1 MNSADSTACEGGY
14 LAFVLGPV
22 QPFIAASRTVR
33 DLWAGSALLSWIS
46 FDVIRFVKLGYPDAV
61 CLLPAERTLARAP
74 DSFTG
79 IPHRVSMRVPG
90 SVSQAQG
97 DALAAACA
105 ERAQSAWYGVAQKVR
120 GNLAAMLRDHVRD
133 GRLLDGWDK
142 RWDEQVQAYF
152 DPRACY
158 VAAGALTPEL
168 AQRLLGR
175 RIDAP
180 DDRDYLDLAN
190 RVLESMRATRPVPK
204 LSGATPCPGKCSL
217 FGNLEQIGPDDLG
230 DSALFW
236 AAISPDDA
244 DPDAEP
250 PHVEG
255 IALRRGER
263 LSALAAAKRF
273 APAVAPLQDARRG
286 WGEHGTNRFP
296 DTATVA
302 AALWLERAGIKP
314 ERYPGWSGQ
323 WLHDA
328 ESAPARLRAALDPL
342 PRKLRNALPSYYA
355 VLAADGDNM
364 GKWVQGKPPN
374 GAAGLGLDT
383 LSERLTRFSREVVP
397 DIVEDHQGTLIYAG
411 GDDVLAV
418 FPAVQAMGCAAALRR
433 AFSDPEQG
441 LAPEATMS
449 AGVTIVHHRDNLR
462 DVLDATRDA
471 ERTAKNSGRDAL
483 YLHLQPHSGGSFGAL
498 VPWAMAEEVDTWR
511 AAFGGISDRWTYN
524 MMALLPTLQR
534 LPRDAVLSELSRVLK
549 RATDAAVTGG
559 KTPKT
564 DWIEKCRAYI
574 EACAAKTPPST
585 DSDSDAPADPETA
598 WIASFVRLCQ
608 IVSFLTRSGARG
620 PAPEHAEGASR

>member
-1 MNSADSTACEGGY
+1 VTTTDAAAREGGY

-22 QPFIAASRTVR
+22 QPFIEASRTVR

-46 FDVIRFVKLGYPDAV
+46 FDVIQFVKNRHPDAR
-61 CLLPAERTLARAP
+61 CLLPADATLARDP
-74 DSFTG
+74 DNFAG
-79 IPHRVSMRVPG
+79 IPHRVSMRLSEPL
-90 SVSQAQG
+90 SQARG
-97 DALAAACA
+97 DALAAACE
-105 ERAQSAWYGVAQKVR
+105 ERAQSAWYRVAQ
-120 GNLAAMLRDHVRD
+120 AVRD
-133 GRLLDGWDK
+133 KLGPALDERIRDARLLDGWDK

-152 DPRACY
+152 NPRACY
-158 VAAGALTPEL
+158 VARGALTPEL
-168 AQRLLGR
+168 ARRLLGR

-180 DDRDYLDLAN
+180 DDRDYLDLAA
-190 RVLESMRATRPVPK
+190 RVLESMRAARPVPR

-230 DSALFW
+230 DSARFW

-255 IALRRGER
+255 ITLRRGER

-273 APAVAPLQDARRG
+273 APAVAPLRNARRG
-286 WGEHGTNRFP
+286 WGKYGTNRFP

-302 AALWLERAGIKP
+302 AAQWLERTHIAP
-314 ERYPGWSGQ
+314 EDYPGWSGQ
-323 WLHDA
+323 WLH
-328 ESAPARLRAALDPL
+328 ETTSAPARLRAALEALDG
-342 PRKLRNALPSYYA
+342 KLRNALPSYYA
-355 VLAADGDNM
+355 MLAADGDNM

-374 GAAGLGLDT
+374 GAAGLELDA
-383 LSERLTRFSREVVP
+383 LSERLTRFSREAVP
-397 DIVEDHQGTLIYAG
+397 DIVEAHQGTLIYAG

-418 FPAVQAMGCAAALRR
+418 FPAVQAVVCAAALRR
-433 AFSDPEQG
+433 AFSDPKQG

-462 DVLDATRDA
+462 DVLEATRKA
-471 ERTAKNSGRDAL
+471 ERTAKDSGRDGL
-483 YLHLQPHSGGSFGAL
+483 YVHLQPHSGGSFGAL
-498 VPWAMAEEVDTWR
+498 VPWAMAEEVDEWR

-524 MMALLPTLQR
+524 MLALLPTLQR

-564 DWIEKCRAYI
+564 DWIERCQAYI
-574 EACAAKTPPST
+574 EACTAKKPPST
-585 DSDSDAPADPETA
+585 DSDPDAPAHPETA

-608 IVSFLTRSGARG
+608 IASFLTRSGAGG
-620 PAPEHAEGASR
+620 PAPEQAEGASR